1 MARSITPSTRKLSE
15 EQRTLLR
22 RRHRD
27 DLAALAVHAAAA
39 EHLAAAQARR
49 AAVLVAADQTVQ
61 EASDD
66 LFAATGVLVARIG
79 IEATAEAT
87 GTDIETVTRMAKSAA
102 ARNGRQ

>member
-1 MARSITPSTRKLSE
+1 MARSVTPSTRKLSE
-15 EQRTLLR
+15 DQRTLLR

-39 EHLAAAQARR
+39 EHLAAEQARR
-49 AAVLVAADQTVQ
+49 AATLVAVDQTVQ

-66 LFAATGVLVARIG
+66 LFAATRSLVARIG

-87 GTDIETVTRMAKSAA
+87 GTDIKAVRRIARSTAAK
-102 ARNGRQ
+102 NGKG